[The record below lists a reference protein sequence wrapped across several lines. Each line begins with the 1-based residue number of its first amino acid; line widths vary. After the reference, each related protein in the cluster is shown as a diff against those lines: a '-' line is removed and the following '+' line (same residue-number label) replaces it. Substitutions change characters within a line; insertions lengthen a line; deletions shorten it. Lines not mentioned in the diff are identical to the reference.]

1 MTTRTAGGPGPL
13 ALLNRVA
20 EPAIRLGIGAPPP
33 VPFGWWSGLVL
44 MEIPG
49 RKSGRLYRVPAF
61 ALAHRDLFV
70 VSTVRERSQWIRNL
84 AAAERVDLWVRGRRR
99 NARTFV
105 WGEAHPRDLGAL
117 RERIAFRNLG
127 IWCDALG
134 ISGALLTIDEAPI

>member
-1 MTTRTAGGPGPL
+1 MSTQTATGPGPL
-13 ALLNRVA
+13 ALLNRLA
-20 EPAIRLGIGAPPP
+20 EPAIRFGIGAPPA

-61 ALAHRDLFV
+61 AFAHRDLLV

-84 AAAERVDLWVRGRRR
+84 AAADRVDVWVRGRRR

-105 WGEAHPRDLGAL
+105 WGEDHPRDVNRL

-134 ISGALLTIDEAPI
+134 IRGALLALDAAAS